1 MKKYSCFRFFLS
13 AVLIPMVMACGKE
26 TSSRWEKTSEGT
38 KLYIKDS
45 LSTLFNKVSYTWR
58 GDSMFGLAHGTG
70 VLYGKD
76 SDGETVYSREVN
88 AWYGLIDKTDI
99 RKMKTAVKAYCGP
112 TKKDKPNGFGIRKE
126 EGILYIGDFKKGKGT
141 GDVIIMRN
149 DGLYYAGEW
158 EKDKIAGE
166 GYMAAPDSSFVYEG
180 GFRNGLFSGSGELF
194 LINDGQV
201 YSGEFRKGKYSG
213 FGTLYREN
221 VKYDDLKAQKRADGR
236 YHAGASKHTYDN
248 SSVIYR
254 GKWKKGKYNGKGDLY
269 LNDSTFVTHIWKKG
283 QLPAGIGKLYD
294 RLDQKK
300 DRIRNYDAV
309 YDSIFAY
316 ERHKAIY
323 AIAIIIVIGILG
335 YILYV
340 VRKKSI
346 NGLYDR
352 TEPMEKQKGYIL
364 WGVGGM
370 WGLHR
375 AGLCE
380 KLYLTQYPLFA
391 LLLLLNITNIAVYIF
406 HPSVWFILPHYSILT
421 IIVFVI
427 LILWMA
433 FDLFWIPY
441 RIYLL
446 TSWYFRRS
454 SDELD
459 ILQGKKTEIEEF
471 YSGLKSSLDALENE
485 VEAKITQA
493 EQIHVRVFKEE
504 DGLFSGIRKSLA
516 RDGSLEF
523 EQKKLEEMSEV
534 ANGILSIGDQYR
546 WYYDMIYA
554 YLQSSRR
561 AAYRNMYL
569 AKELIAAI
577 KNITG
582 KKQTLKTD
590 VYNGAGNMDF
600 NIDISAL
607 QSVEVNVNL
616 AMNTFSDT
624 YSMISG
630 LGFKG
635 GKAAVGAAAFSALV
649 TVLDNIEQRNEQKL
663 KIVKEQAKLISNI
676 KEAAGEIVKSEAQI
690 LRCGEILSALYNANK
705 AFIQAYC
712 HLRDIVFG
720 PISFHSYWYGI
731 DKDNPEL
738 KTEEFI
744 SDIQHLVV
752 VCSEYNKINQAK

>member
-99 RKMKTAVKAYCGP
+99 RKMQTAVKAYCGP

-194 LINDGQV
+194 LIN
-201 YSGEFRKGKYSG
+201 
-213 FGTLYREN
+213 
-221 VKYDDLKAQKRADGR
+221 
-236 YHAGASKHTYDN
+236 
-248 SSVIYR
+248 
-254 GKWKKGKYNGKGDLY
+254 
-269 LNDSTFVTHIWKKG
+269 
-283 QLPAGIGKLYD
+283 
-294 RLDQKK
+294 
-300 DRIRNYDAV
+300 
-309 YDSIFAY
+309 
-316 ERHKAIY
+316 
-323 AIAIIIVIGILG
+323 
-335 YILYV
+335 
-340 VRKKSI
+340 
-346 NGLYDR
+346 
-352 TEPMEKQKGYIL
+352 
-364 WGVGGM
+364 
-370 WGLHR
+370 
-375 AGLCE
+375 
-380 KLYLTQYPLFA
+380 
-391 LLLLLNITNIAVYIF
+391 
-406 HPSVWFILPHYSILT
+406 
-421 IIVFVI
+421 
-427 LILWMA
+427 
-433 FDLFWIPY
+433 
-441 RIYLL
+441 
-446 TSWYFRRS
+446 
-454 SDELD
+454 
-459 ILQGKKTEIEEF
+459 
-471 YSGLKSSLDALENE
+471 
-485 VEAKITQA
+485 
-493 EQIHVRVFKEE
+493 
-504 DGLFSGIRKSLA
+504 
-516 RDGSLEF
+516 
-523 EQKKLEEMSEV
+523 
-534 ANGILSIGDQYR
+534 
-546 WYYDMIYA
+546 
-554 YLQSSRR
+554 
-561 AAYRNMYL
+561 
-569 AKELIAAI
+569 
-577 KNITG
+577 
-582 KKQTLKTD
+582 
-590 VYNGAGNMDF
+590 
-600 NIDISAL
+600 
-607 QSVEVNVNL
+607 
-616 AMNTFSDT
+616 TFSDT

-630 LGFKG
+630 LGIKG